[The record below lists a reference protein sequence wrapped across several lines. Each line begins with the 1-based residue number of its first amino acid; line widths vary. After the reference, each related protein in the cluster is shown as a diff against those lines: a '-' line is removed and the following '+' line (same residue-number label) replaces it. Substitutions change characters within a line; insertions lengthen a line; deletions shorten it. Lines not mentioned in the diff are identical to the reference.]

1 MEFSGAAE
9 GAGSLGQGVGP
20 GARQS
25 QGAGGALLLL
35 GLRARRSASTF
46 QLHQHPLLRVALLRD
61 RAEVHCYIATAG
73 CPLFILQRALFG
85 TTPDPLLR

>member
-1 MEFSGAAE
+1 MTEGSMEFSGAAE

-35 GLRARRSASTF
+35 GLRAR
-46 QLHQHPLLRVALLRD
+46 
-61 RAEVHCYIATAG
+61 
-73 CPLFILQRALFG
+73 
-85 TTPDPLLR
+85 